1 MMGEEFGH
9 GATDQD
15 AWRMGTRDLW
25 SRRRLLTTL
34 GAAVPAALVARVI
47 GAQPAQSPDRRT
59 GRRSTPQVTPGP
71 LPNGASTP
79 ADTLGA
85 PPAPNDAAGSQGT
98 PSSASNVPMDPS
110 NYKPVGRPPKLSA
123 RPLLTAD
130 QRDALEHR
138 IKCQCPCTLDVYTCR
153 TTDFSCGVSPAMHGD
168 VQQLVV
174 GGYSGDEILAAFT
187 QTYGDRVLMSPPKV
201 GFNLAGYFAPMAVLG
216 TGTVVVASL
225 MRRWSQRAAA
235 VAAANAGRASAQP
248 APLSSARADAGDP
261 VSYTAADATALGAT
275 PDELA
280 RLEAAIRG
288 DSPT

>member
-1 MMGEEFGH
+1 MTQEAEFGVPH
-9 GATDQD
+9 GY
-15 AWRMGTRDLW
+15 
-25 SRRRLLTTL
+25 SRRQFLAVI
-34 GAAVPAALVARVI
+34 GAAVPAVIVAHAG
-47 GAQPAQSPDRRT
+47 GAQVNTSPTDRRT

-85 PPAPNDAAGSQGT
+85 PPAPNVAAGIEGT

-110 NYKPVGRPPKLSA
+110 NYKAVGRPPKPNA

-153 TTDFSCGVSPAMHGD
+153 TTDFSCGVSPAMHQD
-168 VQQLVV
+168 VLQLVD

-201 GFNLAGYFAPMAVLG
+201 GFNVAGYYAPFAALGAGTIAV
-216 TGTVVVASL
+216 AAL
-225 MRRWSQRAAA
+225 MRRWSTRAQAAA
-235 VAAANAGRASAQP
+235 AAAAGRPSVQP
-248 APLSSARADAGDP
+248 TPVSSAPAAAGDP
-261 VSYTAADATALGAT
+261 VRYTAADAATLDAT

-280 RLEAAIRG
+280 RLEAAVRG
-288 DSPT
+288 ERSV

>member
-1 MMGEEFGH
+1 MRRRDFLAAAGVAALGSTRIARAAGAQQRQIPVAQQAPDG
-9 GATDQD
+9 GATP
-15 AWRMGTRDLW
+15 RD
-25 SRRRLLTTL
+25 S
-34 GAAVPAALVARVI
+34 A
-47 GAQPAQSPDRRT
+47 
-59 GRRSTPQVTPGP
+59 
-71 LPNGASTP
+71 
-79 ADTLGA
+79 GA
-85 PPAPNDAAGSQGT
+85 PPAPNAADGAAGT

-110 NYKPVGRPPKLSA
+110 AYKAVGRPPKPNA
-123 RPLLTAD
+123 TPLLTAE

-168 VQQLVV
+168 VQQLVA

-225 MRRWSQRAAA
+225 MRRWSTRAAA

-248 APLSSARADAGDP
+248 APLSHARADRGDP
-261 VSYTAADATALGAT
+261 VSYSAADAAALGAT
-275 PDELA
+275 PEELA
-280 RLEAAIRG
+280 RLEAAVRG
-288 DSPT
+288 EPRT

>member
-1 MMGEEFGH
+1 VKGLV
-9 GATDQD
+9 
-15 AWRMGTRDLW
+15 TRRQFFVRSGLAA
-25 SRRRLLTTL
+25 L
-34 GAAVPAALVARVI
+34 GAAVPAALAARAA
-47 GAQPAQSPDRRT
+47 GAQAVAQADAPSVQPPAAGGT
-59 GRRSTPQVTPGP
+59 TPRD
-71 LPNGASTP
+71 S
-79 ADTLGA
+79 LGA
-85 PPAPNDAAGSQGT
+85 PPAPNDAAGAAGT
-98 PSSASNVPMDPS
+98 PSSASNVAMDPS
-110 NYKPVGRPPKLSA
+110 AYRPVGRPPKPNA

-138 IKCQCPCTLDVYTCR
+138 LKCQCPCTLDVYTCR

-168 VQQLVV
+168 VQHLVA

-225 MRRWSQRAAA
+225 MRRWSTRAQA
-235 VAAANAGRASAQP
+235 VAAANAGRATAQP

-261 VSYTAADATALGAT
+261 VSYSATDAAAPGAT

-280 RLEAAIRG
+280 RLEAAVRG
-288 DSPT
+288 DPQP